1 MKNELEKQAYESPET
16 EIVLLALEQCIAAST
31 TLNNWS
37 ENNNYDEDF

>member
-1 MKNELEKQAYESPET
+1 MKNETKKQAYESPET